1 MAARTPLNKHAVRRS
16 KVVARRVPS
25 IHPSIKRR
33 LGYADQ
39 PDTEVWKDWK
49 ERLRRVCKPCWELK
63 YCPYGPLVEQSPI
76 LPSPRSEAAEHIEY
90 LRKCVDTGLVGQV
103 SDVDEASRRNY
114 QEWLAD
120 DGILVAQ
127 VIHEIAAERWTTI
140 AAASPDPL
148 EAFMDRF
155 VGPLPPIQEYRV
167 SYNLPQ
173 APRHIRDVPKED
185 RALVRK
191 KLAARKRKLA
201 EALETG
207 ISDDRR
213 PIDPA
218 RRAWFQQSV
227 DDFKPD
233 DHPESVPQAFTDAEC
248 NIFGHICP
256 VYFSAEGL
264 SETSTERRRGRYIPF
279 TVKVRVVRRDNY
291 TCQHCGEHLKD
302 DEVEFDHIIP
312 VSKGGSSE
320 EHNIR
325 LTCYVCNQDKK
336 DSVAI

>member
-233 DHPESVPQAFTDAEC
+233 DHPESVLRPSLTRNA
-248 NIFGHICP
+248 ISL
-256 VYFSAEGL
+256 V
-264 SETSTERRRGRYIPF
+264 TSVQCISQLRDYRRPAPNVGEGRYIPF